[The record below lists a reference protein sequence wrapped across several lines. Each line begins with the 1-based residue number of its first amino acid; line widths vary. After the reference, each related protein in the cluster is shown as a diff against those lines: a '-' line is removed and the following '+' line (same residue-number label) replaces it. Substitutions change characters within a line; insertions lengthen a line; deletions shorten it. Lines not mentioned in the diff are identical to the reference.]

1 MRKYL
6 LGVHRKSTNDAV
18 RAELGR
24 FPLLITILNNAYR
37 YLHRIQKSPLSSL
50 VKASCADGEVIS
62 LDFTWNNCINKLI
75 SVFNQSRSFLDDMKN
90 VYRISWSQSLNSCS
104 GKLRTYSKFKNTFCL
119 ENYIIQFPLHIRR
132 NLTKLRISSHNL
144 AIETGRYVKNKNSPA
159 DKRHC
164 FHCKT
169 IESEFHS
176 MIECTLHSTEREKH
190 LMN

>member
-1 MRKYL
+1 
-6 LGVHRKSTNDAV
+6 
-18 RAELGR
+18 
-24 FPLLITILNNAYR
+24 
-37 YLHRIQKSPLSSL
+37 
-50 VKASCADGEVIS
+50 
-62 LDFTWNNCINKLI
+62 
-75 SVFNQSRSFLDDMKN
+75 MKN

-144 AIETGRYVKNKNSPA
+144 AIETGRYVKNKNSLT

-169 IESEFHS
+169 IESEFHF
-176 MIECTLHSTEREKH
+176 MIECTLYSTERKKYFDELEKFTSIRLDSSNQSFH
-190 LMN
+190 LLMSCLNGDLEVGRLTCEFINKCFEIRREAANIAKEKEIFCRPQTTTTRSGRTSKRPLRIDV